1 MNITTSEY
9 IAMETRLAKAR
20 NKNLAPRSTT
30 DPVIRM
36 ADTPVA
42 GGAEQVNK
50 QTLPGAAKRIRQD
63 KPMNKLETALLWH
76 LQALYAET
84 RFYPKGM
91 RLRLANGLTYEPD
104 IIGILATGDH
114 SSIVSAHEAKG
125 PHAYD
130 GALDKLKM
138 AAHEWPSVS
147 FWLHW
152 KKDGQWLAQE
162 VFP

>member
-1 MNITTSEY
+1 MSGFTTADY

-63 KPMNKLETALLWH
+63 KPINKLEKELLMR
-76 LQALYAET
+76 LQGHGGIVGS
-84 RFYPKGM
+84 RFYPHGIRFK
-91 RLRLANGLTYEPD
+91 LANGLTYEPD
-104 IIGILATGDH
+104 IIEVH
-114 SSIVSAHEAKG
+114 SFSNRFIAHEAKG
-125 PHAYD
+125 PFAYD